1 MILYMGNKVSEVEK
15 VKDRYVYVAVLT
27 YEENGI
33 TIEFPD
39 LPGCYPC
46 AEKDDIEGALQNAK
60 EALGLH
66 IWGMEQDG
74 EELPY
79 PTNFTELSLEKGQ
92 IPALIDVFMPPVR
105 ERINSKF
112 VKKRL
117 NEREMQSALEEAERI
132 AKDPSVKGY
141 TDMNELFADLEK

>member
-1 MILYMGNKVSEVEK
+1 M
-15 VKDRYVYVAVLT
+15 KDRYVYVAVLT

-33 TIEFPD
+33 AIEFPD

-46 AEKDDIEGALQNAK
+46 AEKDDIEVALQNAK

-79 PTNFTELSLEKGQ
+79 LTNITELSLEKGQ
-92 IPALIDVFMPPVR
+92 IPVLIDVFIPPVR

-132 AKDPSVKGY
+132 ANDSTVKGY
-141 TDMNELFADLEK
+141 TNMDELFADLEK

>member
-1 MILYMGNKVSEVEK
+1 M
-15 VKDRYVYVAVLT
+15 KDRYVYVAVLT

-33 TIEFPD
+33 AIEFPD

-79 PTNFTELSLEKGQ
+79 PTNITELSLEKGQ
-92 IPALIDVFMPPVR
+92 IPVLIDVFIPPVR

-132 AKDPSVKGY
+132 ANDSTVKGY
-141 TDMNELFADLEK
+141 TNMDELFADLEK

>member
-1 MILYMGNKVSEVEK
+1 M
-15 VKDRYVYVAVLT
+15 KDRYVYVAVLT

-79 PTNFTELSLEKGQ
+79 LTNITELSLEKGQ
-92 IPALIDVFMPPVR
+92 IPVLIDAFMPPVR

-132 AKDPSVKGY
+132 ANDPTVKGY
-141 TDMNELFADLEK
+141 TNMDELFADLEK

>member
-1 MILYMGNKVSEVEK
+1 M
-15 VKDRYVYVAVLT
+15 KDRYVYVAVLT

-79 PTNFTELSLEKGQ
+79 PTNITELSLEKGQ
-92 IPALIDVFMPPVR
+92 IPVLIDVFIPPVR

-132 AKDPSVKGY
+132 ANDPTVKGY
-141 TDMNELFADLEK
+141 TNMDELFADLEK

>member
-1 MILYMGNKVSEVEK
+1 M
-15 VKDRYVYVAVLT
+15 KDRYVYVAVLT

-33 TIEFPD
+33 AIEFPD

-74 EELPY
+74 RTSISNKHY
-79 PTNFTELSLEKGQ
+79 RTFFG
-92 IPALIDVFMPPVR
+92 
-105 ERINSKF
+105 
-112 VKKRL
+112 KRPDSCFDRCIYTTG
-117 NEREMQSALEEAERI
+117 ERENQ
-132 AKDPSVKGY
+132 
-141 TDMNELFADLEK
+141 

>member
-1 MILYMGNKVSEVEK
+1 M
-15 VKDRYVYVAVLT
+15 KDRYVYVAVLT

-33 TIEFPD
+33 AIEFPD

-79 PTNFTELSLEKGQ
+79 PTNITELSLEKGQ
-92 IPALIDVFMPPVR
+92 IPVLIDVFIPPVR

-132 AKDPSVKGY
+132 ANDSTVKGY
-141 TDMNELFADLEK
+141 TNIDELFADLEK

>member
-1 MILYMGNKVSEVEK
+1 M
-15 VKDRYVYVAVLT
+15 KDRYVYVAVLT

-33 TIEFPD
+33 AMEFPD

-79 PTNFTELSLEKGQ
+79 PTSITELSLEKGQ
-92 IPALIDVFMPPVR
+92 IPVLIDVFMPPVR

-132 AKDPSVKGY
+132 ANDPTVKGY
-141 TDMNELFADLEK
+141 TNMDELFADLEK

>member
-1 MILYMGNKVSEVEK
+1 M
-15 VKDRYVYVAVLT
+15 KDRYVYVAVLT

-33 TIEFPD
+33 AIEFPD

-79 PTNFTELSLEKGQ
+79 LTNITELSLEKGQ
-92 IPALIDVFMPPVR
+92 IPVLIDVFIPPVR
-105 ERINSKF
+105 ERINCKF

-132 AKDPSVKGY
+132 ANDPTVKGY
-141 TDMNELFADLEK
+141 TNMDELFADLEK

>member
-1 MILYMGNKVSEVEK
+1 M
-15 VKDRYVYVAVLT
+15 KDRYVYVAVLT

-79 PTNFTELSLEKGQ
+79 LTNITELSLEKGQ
-92 IPALIDVFMPPVR
+92 IPVLIDVFIPPVR

-132 AKDPSVKGY
+132 ANDSTVKGY
-141 TDMNELFADLEK
+141 TNMDELFADLEK

>member
-1 MILYMGNKVSEVEK
+1 M
-15 VKDRYVYVAVLT
+15 KDRYVYVAVLT

-33 TIEFPD
+33 AIEFPD

-79 PTNFTELSLEKGQ
+79 PTNITEISLEKGQ

-132 AKDPSVKGY
+132 ANDSTVKGY
-141 TDMNELFADLEK
+141 TNMDELFADLEK

>member
-1 MILYMGNKVSEVEK
+1 M
-15 VKDRYVYVAVLT
+15 KDRYVYVAVLT

-33 TIEFPD
+33 AIEFPD

-46 AEKDDIEGALQNAK
+46 AEKDDIEEALQNAK

-79 PTNFTELSLEKGQ
+79 LTNITELSLEKGQ
-92 IPALIDVFMPPVR
+92 IPVLIDVFIPPVR

-132 AKDPSVKGY
+132 ANDSTVKGY
-141 TDMNELFADLEK
+141 TNMDELFADLEK

>member
-1 MILYMGNKVSEVEK
+1 M
-15 VKDRYVYVAVLT
+15 KDRYVYVAVLT

-33 TIEFPD
+33 AIEFPD

-74 EELPY
+74 AELPY
-79 PTNFTELSLEKGQ
+79 PTSITELSLEKGQ
-92 IPALIDVFMPPVR
+92 IPVLIDVFIPPVR

-132 AKDPSVKGY
+132 ANDPTVKGY
-141 TDMNELFADLEK
+141 TNMDELFADLEK

>member
-1 MILYMGNKVSEVEK
+1 M
-15 VKDRYVYVAVLT
+15 KDRYVYVAVLT

-46 AEKDDIEGALQNAK
+46 AEKDDIEGTLQNAK

-79 PTNFTELSLEKGQ
+79 PTNITELSLEKGQ

>member
-1 MILYMGNKVSEVEK
+1 M
-15 VKDRYVYVAVLT
+15 KDRYVYVAVLT

-33 TIEFPD
+33 AIEFPD

-79 PTNFTELSLEKGQ
+79 LTNITELSLEKGQ
-92 IPALIDVFMPPVR
+92 IPVLIDVFIPPVR

-132 AKDPSVKGY
+132 ANDSTVKGY
-141 TDMNELFADLEK
+141 TNMDELFADLEK

>member
-1 MILYMGNKVSEVEK
+1 MM
-15 VKDRYVYVAVLT
+15 KDRYVYVAVLT

-46 AEKDDIEGALQNAK
+46 AEKDDIEGALKNAK

-79 PTNFTELSLEKGQ
+79 PTNIKELSLEKGQ

-105 ERINSKF
+105 EN
-112 VKKRL
+112 
-117 NEREMQSALEEAERI
+117 Q
-132 AKDPSVKGY
+132 
-141 TDMNELFADLEK
+141 

>member
-1 MILYMGNKVSEVEK
+1 M
-15 VKDRYVYVAVLT
+15 KDRYVYVAVLT

-33 TIEFPD
+33 AIEFPD

-79 PTNFTELSLEKGQ
+79 PTNITEISLEKGQ
-92 IPALIDVFMPPVR
+92 IPVLIDVFIPPVR

-132 AKDPSVKGY
+132 ANDSTVKGY
-141 TDMNELFADLEK
+141 TNMDELFADLEK

>member
-1 MILYMGNKVSEVEK
+1 M
-15 VKDRYVYVAVLT
+15 KDRYVYVAVLT

-33 TIEFPD
+33 AIEFPD

-79 PTNFTELSLEKGQ
+79 PTNITELSLEKGQ
-92 IPALIDVFMPPVR
+92 IPALIDVFMPPLR

-132 AKDPSVKGY
+132 ANDPTVKGY
-141 TDMNELFADLEK
+141 TNIDELFADLEK

>member
-1 MILYMGNKVSEVEK
+1 M
-15 VKDRYVYVAVLT
+15 KDRYVYVAVLT

-33 TIEFPD
+33 AIEFPD

-79 PTNFTELSLEKGQ
+79 LTNITELSLEKGQ

-132 AKDPSVKGY
+132 ANDSTVKGY
-141 TDMNELFADLEK
+141 TNMDELFADLEK

>member
-1 MILYMGNKVSEVEK
+1 M
-15 VKDRYVYVAVLT
+15 KDRYVYVAVLT

-79 PTNFTELSLEKGQ
+79 PTNITELSLEKGQ
-92 IPALIDVFMPPVR
+92 IPALIDVFMPPVT

-141 TDMNELFADLEK
+141 TDMNELFADLEKEYRISYEA

>member
-1 MILYMGNKVSEVEK
+1 M
-15 VKDRYVYVAVLT
+15 KDRYVYVAVLT

-79 PTNFTELSLEKGQ
+79 PTNITELSLEKGQ
-92 IPALIDVFMPPVR
+92 IPVLIDVFIPPVR

-132 AKDPSVKGY
+132 ANDSTVKGY
-141 TDMNELFADLEK
+141 TNMDELFADLEK

>member
-1 MILYMGNKVSEVEK
+1 M
-15 VKDRYVYVAVLT
+15 KDRYVYVAVLT

-33 TIEFPD
+33 AIEFPD

-79 PTNFTELSLEKGQ
+79 PTSITELSLEKGQ

-132 AKDPSVKGY
+132 ANDPTVKGY
-141 TDMNELFADLEK
+141 TNMDELFADLEK

>member
-1 MILYMGNKVSEVEK
+1 M
-15 VKDRYVYVAVLT
+15 KDRYVYVAVLT

-79 PTNFTELSLEKGQ
+79 PTNITELSLEKGQ

-117 NEREMQSALEEAERI
+117 NEREMQSAMEEAERI
-132 AKDPSVKGY
+132 AKDPTLKGY
-141 TDMNELFADLEK
+141 TDMDELFADLEK

>member
-1 MILYMGNKVSEVEK
+1 M
-15 VKDRYVYVAVLT
+15 KDRYVYVAVLT

-33 TIEFPD
+33 AIEFPD

-46 AEKDDIEGALQNAK
+46 AEKDDIEEALQNAK

-79 PTNFTELSLEKGQ
+79 LTNITELSLEKGQ
-92 IPALIDVFMPPVR
+92 IPVLIDVFIPPVR

-132 AKDPSVKGY
+132 ANDPTVKGY
-141 TDMNELFADLEK
+141 TNMDELFADLEK

>member
-1 MILYMGNKVSEVEK
+1 M
-15 VKDRYVYVAVLT
+15 KDRYVYVAVLT

-74 EELPY
+74 EEIPY
-79 PTNFTELSLEKGQ
+79 PTNITELSLEKGQ

-141 TDMNELFADLEK
+141 TDMDELFNDLKK

>member
-1 MILYMGNKVSEVEK
+1 M
-15 VKDRYVYVAVLT
+15 
-27 YEENGI
+27 
-33 TIEFPD
+33 
-39 LPGCYPC
+39 
-46 AEKDDIEGALQNAK
+46 QNAK

-79 PTNFTELSLEKGQ
+79 LTNITELSLEKGQ
-92 IPALIDVFMPPVR
+92 TPVLIDVFMPPVR

-132 AKDPSVKGY
+132 ANDPTVKGY
-141 TDMNELFADLEK
+141 TNMDELFADLEK

>member
-1 MILYMGNKVSEVEK
+1 M
-15 VKDRYVYVAVLT
+15 KDRYVYVAVLT

-33 TIEFPD
+33 AIEFPD

-79 PTNFTELSLEKGQ
+79 PTNITEISLEKGQ
-92 IPALIDVFMPPVR
+92 IPVLIDVFIPPVR

-132 AKDPSVKGY
+132 ANDPTVKGY
-141 TDMNELFADLEK
+141 TNMDELFADLEK

>member
-1 MILYMGNKVSEVEK
+1 M
-15 VKDRYVYVAVLT
+15 KDRYVYVAVLT

-33 TIEFPD
+33 AIEFPD

-79 PTNFTELSLEKGQ
+79 PTNITELSLEKGQ
-92 IPALIDVFMPPVR
+92 IPALIDVFMPPLR

-117 NEREMQSALEEAERI
+117 IEREMQSALEEAERI
-132 AKDPSVKGY
+132 ANDPTVKGY
-141 TDMNELFADLEK
+141 TNIDELFADLEK

>member
-1 MILYMGNKVSEVEK
+1 M
-15 VKDRYVYVAVLT
+15 KDRYVYVAVLT

-33 TIEFPD
+33 AIEFPD

-79 PTNFTELSLEKGQ
+79 LTNITELSLEKGQ
-92 IPALIDVFMPPVR
+92 IPVLIDVFMPPVR

-132 AKDPSVKGY
+132 ANDPTVKGY
-141 TDMNELFADLEK
+141 TNMDELFADLEK

>member
-1 MILYMGNKVSEVEK
+1 M
-15 VKDRYVYVAVLT
+15 KDRYSYIAIFS
-27 YEENGI
+27 YEEDGI
-33 TIEFPD
+33 SIEFPD

-46 AEKDDIEGALQNAK
+46 ADKDDTENALKNAK

-79 PTNFTELSLEKGQ
+79 LTNITELSLEKGQ
-92 IPALIDVFMPPVR
+92 IPVLIDVFIPPVR

-132 AKDPSVKGY
+132 ANDSTVKGY
-141 TDMNELFADLEK
+141 TNMDELFADLEK

>member
-1 MILYMGNKVSEVEK
+1 M
-15 VKDRYVYVAVLT
+15 KDRYVYVAVLT

-33 TIEFPD
+33 AIEFPD

-79 PTNFTELSLEKGQ
+79 PTNITELSLEKGQ
-92 IPALIDVFMPPVR
+92 IPVLIDVFIPPVR

-132 AKDPSVKGY
+132 ANDPTVKGY
-141 TDMNELFADLEK
+141 TNMDELFADLEK

>member
-1 MILYMGNKVSEVEK
+1 M
-15 VKDRYVYVAVLT
+15 KDRYVYVAVLT

-33 TIEFPD
+33 AIEFPD

-79 PTNFTELSLEKGQ
+79 LTNITELSLEKGQ
-92 IPALIDVFMPPVR
+92 IPALIDVFMPPLR

-132 AKDPSVKGY
+132 ANDSTVKGY
-141 TDMNELFADLEK
+141 TNMDELFADLEK

>member
-1 MILYMGNKVSEVEK
+1 M
-15 VKDRYVYVAVLT
+15 KDRYVYVAVLT

-33 TIEFPD
+33 AIEFPD

-79 PTNFTELSLEKGQ
+79 LTNITELSLEKGQ
-92 IPALIDVFMPPVR
+92 IPVLIDVFIPPVR

-132 AKDPSVKGY
+132 ANDPTVKGY
-141 TDMNELFADLEK
+141 TNMDELFADLEK

>member
-1 MILYMGNKVSEVEK
+1 M
-15 VKDRYVYVAVLT
+15 KDRYVYVAVLT

-33 TIEFPD
+33 AIEFPD

-79 PTNFTELSLEKGQ
+79 LTNITELSLEKGQ

-132 AKDPSVKGY
+132 ANDPTVKGY
-141 TDMNELFADLEK
+141 TNMDELFADLEK